1 MKKKYYFDNT
11 NVFSEL
17 NGTYRKS
24 VNIQNF
30 TAYNLKEKKINK
42 TLDFDLSNKFS
53 KTEKLSGLM
62 RTITKFFSIKENFY
76 TNGSKVCNSKFI
88 FDNKF

>member
-24 VNIQNF
+24 VNIQHF
-30 TAYNLKEKKINK
+30 TTYDLKEKK
-42 TLDFDLSNKFS
+42 L
-53 KTEKLSGLM
+53 
-62 RTITKFFSIKENFY
+62 ITVLI
-76 TNGSKVCNSKFI
+76 
-88 FDNKF
+88 